1 MASSSFRP
9 EKRVTPAEVDAR
21 ARFAADLARDAGAL
35 ALRYFHRELA
45 YTPESKGEQ
54 QDWVSIADRAVEAH
68 CRARLA
74 AAFPND
80 AMLGE
85 ETGGAIGEHAWIIDP
100 IDGTLNF
107 VHGVRYWCV
116 SVVFVERGERRIGVV
131 YDPPHDELFA
141 AVAGRGAMLN
151 DHPMRVSA
159 CTRLD
164 RALVMQG
171 YVQRHDFDA
180 HLRLRRALILAGAEV
195 KDHGAG
201 ALMLAHVAAGR
212 FDAYLEPHM
221 HPWDASAG
229 LLLVQEAG
237 GRVLPY
243 PGPAGLRA
251 GGAVIASA
259 PALYDELWSMAGW

>member
-1 MASSSFRP
+1 MDRT
-9 EKRVTPAEVDAR
+9 ELGAR
-21 ARFAADLARDAGAL
+21 ARFAAQLARDAGAL
-35 ALRYFHRELA
+35 AMRYFDRELA

-68 CRARLA
+68 CRAQLA
-74 AAFPND
+74 AAFPGD
-80 AMLGE
+80 TMLGE
-85 ETGGAIGEHAWIIDP
+85 ESGGALAERAWIIDP

-116 SVVFVERGERRIGVV
+116 SIVFIADGERKIGAV
-131 YDPPHDELFA
+131 YDPPHDELFFA
-141 AVAGRGAMLN
+141 TVGGGARCKAQ
-151 DHPMRVSA
+151 PMHVSA
-159 CTRLD
+159 CARLD
-164 RALVMQG
+164 RALVVQG
-171 YVQRHDFDA
+171 YVQRHDLDA
-180 HLRLRRALILAGAEV
+180 HLRLRRELIMSGAEV

-229 LLLVQEAG
+229 LLMVQEAG

-243 PGPAGLRA
+243 PGARGLRM

-259 PALYDELWSMAGW
+259 PALYDRLHAMAGW

>member
-1 MASSSFRP
+1 MQIAD
-9 EKRVTPAEVDAR
+9 VDDR
-21 ARFAADLARDAGAL
+21 ARFACELAREAGAL
-35 ALRYFHRELA
+35 ALRYFHRELD
-45 YTPESKGEQ
+45 YTAESKGEQ
-54 QDWVSIADRAVEAH
+54 QDWVSIADHAVEAH
-68 CRARLA
+68 CRRRLA
-74 AAFPND
+74 EVFPGD

-85 ETGGAIGEHAWIIDP
+85 ETGGALADRLWVIDP

-116 SVVFVERGERRIGVV
+116 SIVFILDGRRRIGVV
-131 YDPPHDELFA
+131 YDPPHDELFF
-141 AVAGRGAMLN
+141 GAEGKGALLN
-151 DHPMRVSA
+151 ERPMHVSG

-229 LLLVQEAG
+229 VLMVEEAG
-237 GRVLPY
+237 GLVLPY

-251 GGAVIASA
+251 GGPVIASA
-259 PALYDELWSMAGW
+259 PALYERLQEMAGW